1 MFKFFKF
8 NFKYLN
14 FLIQSKSNKNRK
26 ISNFISIYY
35 VSFFFLFNFK
45 DFNFENRI
53 RKRRSRTRSINSDGR
68 SPAGSSASELS
79 SASPP
84 GNQHP
89 SLFVCV
95 CVCVTVDFHS
105 LVGALFPLPRIILS
119 MAEDGLLFKSFARI
133 NYKTQTPT
141 AATILSGTL
150 SGMHIDNRRN

>member
-1 MFKFFKF
+1 MFKSFKF

-89 SLFVCV
+89 SLFVCECV
-95 CVCVTVDFHS
+95 CVCNCWFSQLGGGVVP
-105 LVGALFPLPRIILS
+105 V
-119 MAEDGLLFKSFARI
+119 AEDHLVHGRRWPVI
-133 NYKTQTPT
+133 Q
-141 AATILSGTL
+141 ILRPHQLQNADAHSR
-150 SGMHIDNRRN
+150 HHPIWNFVRYAHR